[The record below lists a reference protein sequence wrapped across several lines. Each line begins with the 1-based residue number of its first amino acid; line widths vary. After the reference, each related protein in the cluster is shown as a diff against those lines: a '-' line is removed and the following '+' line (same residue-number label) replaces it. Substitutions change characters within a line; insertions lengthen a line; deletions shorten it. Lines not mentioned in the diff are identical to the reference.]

1 MFREAPG
8 HPGKHFAD
16 SVKSPLAA
24 IPVCG
29 GLDGSL
35 ADDQTTLQVPEYELS
50 SEPMILKGPERIT
63 GLQKEER
70 TGPYVSPGDTQEPSQ
85 ARLLTAPANG

>member
-70 TGPYVSPGDTQEPSQ
+70 SRVQCQPWGQAAIATGWVLNVPI
-85 ARLLTAPANG
+85 